1 MPADNIIHYILY
13 GLIIIGTV
21 WILKSPK
28 DKDDKKENEE
38 KEAKKRA
45 EK

>member
-13 GLIIIGTV
+13 GIIIIGTV

-28 DKDDKKENEE
+28 DEGEKEDEKKEE
-38 KEAKKRA
+38 
-45 EK
+45 